1 MISTQMKNNGRL
13 SSGFKKLL
21 FGGIALGMAASTWA
35 TIIPQPQICITDL
48 TGTPVVNTV
57 NLAAIDDG
65 TPPVI
70 TPGVE
75 QVNVQLF
82 INPTDFPLPLGT
94 SYVILTVGGTADFV
108 IKYNL
113 SVTGPS
119 QDSLNLFFADYTS
132 PNFASV
138 LGFAQAAS
146 ATTIAA
152 TGAQQDLSQYLDG
165 GSEFLDVCVE
175 CGFSTPDT
183 TPTWPLLGLAVV
195 GIVSMRRFIPG
206 LAKSVR

>member
-1 MISTQMKNNGRL
+1 MKSTGRL

-35 TIIPQPQICITDL
+35 TIMPTPQICITDL
-48 TGTPVVNTV
+48 NGTPTVNTV
-57 NLAAIDDG
+57 NLSAIDGG
-65 TPPVI
+65 TAPVI

-75 QVNVQLF
+75 QVNVQLYIDPGF
-82 INPTDFPLPLGT
+82 VTLPLGT
-94 SYVILTVGGTADFV
+94 TYVILTVGGTADFV
-108 IKYNL
+108 VKYNL
-113 SVTGPS
+113 SVTGPA
-119 QDSLNLFFADYTS
+119 QQSLNLFFADYTS

-146 ATTIAA
+146 APTIAA
-152 TGAQQDLSQYLDG
+152 TGVQQDLSPYLDG
-165 GSEFLDVCVE
+165 GPSEFLEICVQ